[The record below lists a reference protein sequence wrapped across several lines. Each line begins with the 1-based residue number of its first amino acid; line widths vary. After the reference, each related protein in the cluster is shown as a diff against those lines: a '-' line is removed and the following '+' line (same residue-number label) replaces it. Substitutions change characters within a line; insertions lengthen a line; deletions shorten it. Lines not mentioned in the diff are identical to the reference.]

1 MNSPFGSA
9 DSHVSP
15 RRPDGSRGRRGRF
28 IGPVRITPVRAVLA
42 IALVGSLA
50 YIALAILTVKD
61 SAQIPMVTSGAAV
74 LTLTFAALSVGG
86 AIRMW
91 RAWQDGE
98 QGQTV
103 VFALLGGIAGM
114 LALGSLAGTLVL
126 ALVWGSAQQ
135 P

>member
-1 MNSPFGSA
+1 MSSPFGGNE
-9 DSHVSP
+9 SHVSP
-15 RRPDGSRGRRGRF
+15 RRPDGSRGRRGHF
-28 IGPVRITPVRAVLA
+28 IGPVRITPIRAVLA
-42 IALVGSLA
+42 VALVGSLA

-91 RAWQDGE
+91 RAWQDGL

-126 ALVWGSAQQ
+126 ALVWGSAQN